1 VGFQYATDECCG
13 SGGSSIF
20 VDEAAEDRSP
30 DNVRT
35 FEFLGGVL
43 GSWWAQLL
51 AAVGWLRV
59 VVADVLVHK
68 QSRVPLAED
77 HHSVGEF
84 GSHGSCESLAEA
96 VWLPASGWDLND
108 VDARVGED
116 RVEGSG
122 ELAGPIPYEVPEPS
136 GPIAGVS

>member
-1 VGFQYATDECCG
+1 M
-13 SGGSSIF
+13 SIF

-30 DNVRT
+30 DNVGV
-35 FEFLGGVL
+35 FEFLCGVL

-59 VVADVLVHK
+59 VVAGVVVLK
-68 QSRVPLAED
+68 QLKVPLAED

-84 GSHGSCESLAEA
+84 GWHGSYESLGEA
-96 VWLPASGWDLND
+96 VCLWASGWDLND

-116 RVEGSG
+116 RVEGSC

-136 GPIAGVS
+136 GPIADVS